1 MQEAWLKSWFVG
13 VGILLRRSETAT
25 KGKEG
30 PNTFGSSAAPPPLVT
45 EQSIIS
51 PSGRHGEICE
61 FTHDQ
66 HTCSKPQITV
76 NVNAM
81 DTQSFLDRSE
91 DIASAVRDA
100 MLHMHPVNDVIGEL

>member
-1 MQEAWLKSWFVG
+1 M
-13 VGILLRRSETAT
+13 
-25 KGKEG
+25 GKEG
-30 PNTFGSSAAPPPLVT
+30 PNTLGSSAAPPPLVT

-76 NVNAM
+76 NVSM
-81 DTQSFLDRSE
+81 ERGGG
-91 DIASAVRDA
+91 
-100 MLHMHPVNDVIGEL
+100 HGGGEGSTPWPWP